1 MHERERAREK
11 QAEKTRGG
19 GRGQRAE
26 KTRGEK
32 SGGENEGA
40 ENRRRRR
47 GCRRRRRKRGG
58 RKQAAKTRKTESMA
72 SGQLTN
78 KHTHLIA
85 ANHTTT
91 NPD

>member
-1 MHERERAREK
+1 
-11 QAEKTRGG
+11 
-19 GRGQRAE
+19 
-26 KTRGEK
+26 
-32 SGGENEGA
+32 
-40 ENRRRRR
+40 
-47 GCRRRRRKRGG
+47 
-58 RKQAAKTRKTESMA
+58 MA